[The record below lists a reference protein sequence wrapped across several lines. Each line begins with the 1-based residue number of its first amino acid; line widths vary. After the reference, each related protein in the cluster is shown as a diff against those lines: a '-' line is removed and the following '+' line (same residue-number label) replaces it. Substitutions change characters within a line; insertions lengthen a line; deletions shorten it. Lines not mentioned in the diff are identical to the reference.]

1 MRHELTELLNTLL
14 LTHAPSGLER
24 EMDRILLDRLGG
36 LDMQAHQDP
45 HGNIYVM
52 LPGREDGPLALVSAH
67 KDEVAVLIHR
77 IDDDGRMW
85 AEPTGGCM
93 PGKYGEGPFDVVS
106 RDDVVE
112 GVLCVGSTHVS
123 AQSSRIYKAKTGQIG
138 WDLVYVD
145 CKLSADELKGR
156 GVMIGDRA
164 VPGRARKAPLWLPN
178 GCVGGYAMDDKAGVA
193 LLLLLVSQL
202 LEEPPATPVCA
213 AFTACEESGVSGAA
227 YLSRQLDPN
236 DFIAIEVA
244 PVAEEYPVDMS
255 DAPAV
260 YFKDAMYQYSHDLS
274 RELIG
279 AGRRV
284 GLECQPSVV
293 RSFGS
298 DASIT
303 YKAGL
308 NGRCTCIGFPTE
320 NTHGFEITRIGALEN
335 CVHVLREHLTN
346 PAS

>member
-1 MRHELTELLNTLL
+1 MHDRLTDLLNVLH
-14 LTHAPSGLER
+14 LTHAPSGLEH
-24 EMDRILLDRLGG
+24 EMDRILLEHLTQ
-36 LDMQAHQDP
+36 LDVHPRQDA
-45 HGNIYVM
+45 HGNIHIM
-52 LPGREDGPLALVSAH
+52 LPGRTDGPMTLVSAH

-77 IDDDGRMW
+77 IDDDGKMW
-85 AEPTGGCM
+85 IEPTGGCM

-106 RDDVVE
+106 RETVVE
-112 GVLCVGSTHVS
+112 GVLCIGSTHAS
-123 AQSSRIYKAKTGQIG
+123 AQSPRIHKAKTGPIG

-145 CKLSADELKGR
+145 CKLDATQLRDR

-164 VPGRARKAPLWLPN
+164 VPGRARKTPVRLPG

-193 LLLLLVSQL
+193 LLLLLVARL
-202 LEEPPATPVCA
+202 LEEPPARPVCA

-227 YLSRQLDPN
+227 YLSRQLDPH

-244 PVAEEYPVDMS
+244 PVAEEYPVTMS
-255 DAPAV
+255 DAPAI
-260 YFKDAMYQYSHDLS
+260 YFKDAIYQYSHDLS
-274 RELIG
+274 RELID
-279 AGRRV
+279 AGHRI

-308 NGRCTCIGFPTE
+308 NGRCACIGFPTE
-320 NTHGFEITRIGALEN
+320 NTHGFELTRLGALEN
-335 CVHVLREHLTN
+335 CVHVLKEHLTT
-346 PAS
+346 P